1 MTVTWRFVPFDAL
14 TTTELYEVL
23 QLRTE
28 VFVMEQAGI
37 YQDMD
42 GSDHAAVHVLGTAGG
57 QLVAY
62 ARCFPAGV
70 KFAEASIGRVIT
82 RQSQRGSG
90 LGHALIRQA
99 IVCVFAQ
106 WGAQPLRIGAQPGS
120 ISFMRSTG
128 SPQQESPTSKTAF
141 RTSRCCARFDIQEL
155 TMISDFKGKTAVLTG
170 AGSGFGL
177 ECARIGARLGMN
189 LVLADVQQDALDKA
203 AAEMT
208 AAGAQV
214 LAVRLDVSKAAE
226 VEALGAAVLARF
238 GAPHLVFNNAGVGA
252 GGLIWENTLKDW
264 EWVIGVNLMG
274 VAHGVRVFTPMMLEA
289 AKQDPAWQGH
299 IVNTASMA
307 GLLNAPN
314 MGIYNVSKH
323 AVVSLSE
330 TLYQDL
336 ALVTDQISASVLC
349 PFFVP
354 TGISQSQRN
363 RPEELPAAKP
373 TRSQLIGQAMSDKA
387 VGSGKVTAAD
397 VAQKVFDAIAA
408 NQFYIYSH
416 PKAIGSV
423 QTRLEDILQARN
435 PTNPFA
441 HKPEIGEELK
451 KALREA

>member
-1 MTVTWRFVPFDAL
+1 M
-14 TTTELYEVL
+14 
-23 QLRTE
+23 
-28 VFVMEQAGI
+28 
-37 YQDMD
+37 
-42 GSDHAAVHVLGTAGG
+42 
-57 QLVAY
+57 
-62 ARCFPAGV
+62 
-70 KFAEASIGRVIT
+70 IT
-82 RQSQRGSG
+82 
-90 LGHALIRQA
+90 
-99 IVCVFAQ
+99 
-106 WGAQPLRIGAQPGS
+106 
-120 ISFMRSTG
+120 
-128 SPQQESPTSKTAF
+128 
-141 RTSRCCARFDIQEL
+141 
-155 TMISDFKGKTAVLTG
+155 DFKGKTAVLTG

-203 AAEMT
+203 AAEIT

-214 LAVRLDVSKAAE
+214 LSFRLDVSKAEE

-238 GAPHLVFNNAGVGA
+238 GAPHFVFNNAGVGA

-289 AKQDPAWQGH
+289 AKKDPAWQGH

-323 AVVSLSE
+323 AVVSMSE

-363 RPEELPAAKP
+363 RPDELPAAKP
-373 TRSQLIGQAMSDKA
+373 TKSQLIGQAMSDKA

-451 KALREA
+451 RALREA